1 MSLDYFKECE
11 RVLFMIEELELL
23 TNPKSRVA
31 EAVKTIRTNLEFSS
45 ADGENKK
52 IMLTSTAPGEGKSF
66 ITACLA
72 QSYAVN
78 GKKVLI
84 IDCDLRRGR
93 QYEIFGVSNNKGL
106 SNVLISDLDGVKIQ
120 TIKTKLP
127 GVYLLPGGTVPPN
140 PSELLESKKMEDV
153 IGMLESDYDIILF
166 DCPPVIGLSDPLII
180 TKYVDT
186 KVIVTAYKSTPVDLL
201 KKTVKSLEAVNAKV
215 AGIIFNKV
223 PSTGNGYYSKYYDSY
238 YG

>member
-1 MSLDYFKECE
+1 
-11 RVLFMIEELELL
+11 MIEELELL
-23 TNPKSRVA
+23 SNPKSRVA

-45 ADGENKK
+45 ADEKNNK
-52 IMLTSTAPGEGKSF
+52 IMLTSTTPGEGKSF

-72 QSYAVN
+72 QSYAA

-106 SNVLISDLDGVKIQ
+106 SNILISDLEGVKIE
-120 TIKTKLP
+120 TIKTKLK

-140 PSELLESKKMEDV
+140 PSELLESKKMVDV
-153 IGMLESDYDIILF
+153 IAMLEDDYDILLF

-186 KVIVTAYKSTPVDLL
+186 TVIVTAYKSTPTELL
-201 KKTVKSLEAVNAKV
+201 KKTVKALEAVNAKV
-215 AGIIFNKV
+215 AGVIFNKV
-223 PSTGNGYYSKYYDSY
+223 PSAGNGYYSKYYDGY
-238 YG
+238 YN

>member
-1 MSLDYFKECE
+1 
-11 RVLFMIEELELL
+11 MIEELELL
-23 TNPKSRVA
+23 SNPKSRVA

-45 ADGENKK
+45 ADEKNNK

-72 QSYAVN
+72 QSYAAA

-106 SNVLISDLDGVKIQ
+106 SNILISDLDGVKIE
-120 TIKTKLP
+120 TIKTKLK
-127 GVYLLPGGTVPPN
+127 GVYLLPGGTIPPN
-140 PSELLESKKMEDV
+140 PSELLESNKMYDV
-153 IGMLESDYDIILF
+153 VKMLESDYDILLF
-166 DCPPVIGLSDPLII
+166 DCPPVIGLSDPLIV

-186 KVIVTAYKSTPVDLL
+186 TVIVAAYKSTPTELL
-201 KKTVKSLEAVNAKV
+201 KKSVKALEAVNAKI
-215 AGIIFNKV
+215 AGVIFNKV
-223 PSTGNGYYSKYYDSY
+223 PSTSSGYYSKYYDSY
-238 YG
+238 YE

>member
-1 MSLDYFKECE
+1 
-11 RVLFMIEELELL
+11 MIEELELL
-23 TNPKSRVA
+23 SNPKSRVA

-45 ADGENKK
+45 IDDMSNK

-72 QSYAVN
+72 QSYAVA

-106 SNVLISDLDGVKIQ
+106 SNILISDLDGVKIQ
-120 TIKTKLP
+120 TIKTQLRN
-127 GVYLLPGGTVPPN
+127 VYLLPGGTVPPN
-140 PSELLESKKMEDV
+140 PSELLESHKMGELV
-153 IGMLESDYDIILF
+153 KILEKDYDVLLF

-186 KVIVTAYKSTPVDLL
+186 TVIVAAYKSTPTELL
-201 KKTVKSLEAVNAKV
+201 KKSVKALEAVNAKI
-215 AGIIFNKV
+215 AGVIFNKV
-223 PSTGNGYYSKYYDSY
+223 PSTSNGYYSKYYDSY
-238 YG
+238 YE

>member
-1 MSLDYFKECE
+1 
-11 RVLFMIEELELL
+11 MIEELELL
-23 TNPKSRVA
+23 SNPKSRVA

-45 ADGENKK
+45 ADEKNTK

-66 ITACLA
+66 ITAGLA
-72 QSYAVN
+72 QSYAAA

-106 SNVLISDLDGVKIQ
+106 SNILISDLDGVKIE
-120 TIKTKLP
+120 TIKTKLK
-127 GVYLLPGGTVPPN
+127 GVYLLPGGTIPPN
-140 PSELLESKKMEDV
+140 PSELLESNKMYDV
-153 IGMLESDYDIILF
+153 VKMLENDYDILLF
-166 DCPPVIGLSDPLII
+166 DCPPVIGLSDPLIV

-186 KVIVTAYKSTPVDLL
+186 TVIVAAYKSTPTELL
-201 KKTVKSLEAVNAKV
+201 KKSVKALEAVNAKI
-215 AGIIFNKV
+215 AGVIFNKV
-223 PSTGNGYYSKYYDSY
+223 PSTSNGYYSRYYDSY

>member
-1 MSLDYFKECE
+1 
-11 RVLFMIEELELL
+11 MIEELELL
-23 TNPKSRVA
+23 RNPKSRVA

-45 ADGENKK
+45 ADSENKK
-52 IMLTSTAPGEGKSF
+52 IMITSTAPGEGKSF
-66 ITACLA
+66 IAACLA
-72 QSYAVN
+72 QSYAAS

-106 SNVLISDLDGVKIQ
+106 SNVLISDLEGVKIQ

-127 GVYLLPGGTVPPN
+127 KVYLLPGGTIPPN
-140 PSELLESKKMEDV
+140 PSELLESQKMADV
-153 IGMLESDYDIILF
+153 VAMLEKDYDILLF
-166 DCPPVIGLSDPLII
+166 DCPPVVGLSDPLIV

-186 KVIVTAYKSTPVDLL
+186 TVLVTAYKSTPVDLL
-201 KKTVKSLEAVNAKV
+201 KKSVKALEAVNARI
-215 AGIIFNKV
+215 AGIIFNRV
-223 PSTGNGYYSKYYDSY
+223 PTGGNGYYNKYYDGY

>member
-1 MSLDYFKECE
+1 
-11 RVLFMIEELELL
+11 MIEELELL
-23 TNPKSRVA
+23 SNPKSRVA
-31 EAVKTIRTNLEFSS
+31 EAVKTIRTNLEFSCLDDNN
-45 ADGENKK
+45 AK

-72 QSYAVN
+72 QSYAAS

-106 SNVLISDLDGVKIQ
+106 SNILISDLDGVKVE
-120 TIKTKLP
+120 TIKTKIK

-140 PSELLESKKMEDV
+140 PSELLESKKMGDL
-153 IGMLESDYDIILF
+153 ISMLEVDYDIILF

-186 KVIVTAYKSTPVDLL
+186 TVIVTAYKSTPTDQL
-201 KKTVKSLEAVNAKV
+201 KKTVKALEAVNAKI
-215 AGIIFNKV
+215 AGVIFNKV
-223 PSTGNGYYSKYYDSY
+223 PSTSSGYYSKYYDNY
-238 YG
+238 YQ

>member
-1 MSLDYFKECE
+1 
-11 RVLFMIEELELL
+11 MIDELELL
-23 TNPKSRVA
+23 SNPKSRVS

-45 ADGENKK
+45 IGGKNIKV
-52 IMLTSTAPGEGKSF
+52 MLTSTAPGEGKSF

-72 QSYAVN
+72 QSYATS

-106 SNVLISDLDGVKIQ
+106 SNVLISDLVGVKIE
-120 TIKTKLP
+120 TIRTKLKN
-127 GVYLLPGGTVPPN
+127 VFLLPGGTIPPN
-140 PSELLESKKMEDV
+140 PSELLESNKMQDV
-153 IGMLESDYDIILF
+153 VNMLEKDYDVILF

-186 KVIVTAYKSTPVDLL
+186 TVIVAAYKSTPTELL
-201 KKTVKSLEAVNAKV
+201 KKSVKALEAVNAKI

-223 PSTGNGYYSKYYDSY
+223 PSKGGGYYSRYYDSY
-238 YG
+238 YE

>member
-1 MSLDYFKECE
+1 
-11 RVLFMIEELELL
+11 MIEELELL
-23 TNPKSRVA
+23 SNPKSRVA

-45 ADGENKK
+45 ADEKNNK
-52 IMLTSTAPGEGKSF
+52 IMLTSTTPGEGKSF

-72 QSYAVN
+72 QSYAAA

-84 IDCDLRRGR
+84 VDCDLRRGR

-106 SNVLISDLDGVKIQ
+106 SNILISDLEGVKIE
-120 TIKTKLP
+120 TIKTKLK

-140 PSELLESKKMEDV
+140 PSELLESKKMADV
-153 IGMLESDYDIILF
+153 IAMLEDDYDILLF

-186 KVIVTAYKSTPVDLL
+186 TVIVTAYKSTPTELL
-201 KKTVKSLEAVNAKV
+201 KKTVKALEAVNAKV
-215 AGIIFNKV
+215 AGVIFNKV
-223 PSTGNGYYSKYYDSY
+223 PSAGNGYYSKYYDGY
-238 YG
+238 YN

>member
-1 MSLDYFKECE
+1 
-11 RVLFMIEELELL
+11 MIEELDLL
-23 TNPKSRVA
+23 SNPKSRVA

-45 ADGENKK
+45 ADGVNKK

-72 QSYAVN
+72 QSYASS

-93 QYEIFGVSNNKGL
+93 QYEIFGVSNNRGL
-106 SNVLISDLDGVKIQ
+106 SNVLISDLEGVKIEP
-120 TIKTKLP
+120 IRTKIS

-140 PSELLESKKMEDV
+140 PSELLESQKMRDV
-153 IGMLESDYDIILF
+153 VNMLETDYDILLF
-166 DCPPVIGLSDPLII
+166 DCPPVIGLSDPLIV

-186 KVIVTAYKSTPVDLL
+186 TVIIAAYKSTPRELL
-201 KKTVKSLEAVNAKV
+201 KKSIKALEAVNAKV
-215 AGIIFNKV
+215 AGVIFNKV
-223 PSTGNGYYSKYYDSY
+223 PYTSNGYYSRYYDSY
-238 YG
+238 YE

>member
-127 GVYLLPGGTVPPN
+127 GDFLVIQWLKCHASNAGGMGSNPGQ
-140 PSELLESKKMEDV
+140 
-153 IGMLESDYDIILF
+153 
-166 DCPPVIGLSDPLII
+166 
-180 TKYVDT
+180 
-186 KVIVTAYKSTPVDLL
+186 
-201 KKTVKSLEAVNAKV
+201 
-215 AGIIFNKV
+215 GIKIPHNV
-223 PSTGNGYYSKYYDSY
+223 
-238 YG
+238 

>member
-1 MSLDYFKECE
+1 
-11 RVLFMIEELELL
+11 MIEEFELL
-23 TNPKSRVA
+23 SNPKSRVA

-52 IMLTSTAPGEGKSF
+52 IMLTSTAPAEGKSF

-72 QSYAVN
+72 QSYAAS

-93 QYEIFGVSNNKGL
+93 QYEIFGVSNSKGL
-106 SNVLISDLDGVKIQ
+106 SNILISDLEGVKIE
-120 TIKTKLP
+120 TIKTKLK

-140 PSELLESKKMEDV
+140 PSELLESRKMAEV
-153 IGMLESDYDIILF
+153 VSMLEVDYDILLF
-166 DCPPVIGLSDPLII
+166 DCPPVIGLSDPLIV

-186 KVIVTAYKSTPVDLL
+186 TVIVAAYKTTPTELL
-201 KKTVKSLEAVNAKV
+201 KKSVKSLETVNAKI
-215 AGIIFNKV
+215 AGVIFNKV
-223 PSTGNGYYSKYYDSY
+223 PTASNGYYSKYYDSY
-238 YG
+238 YE

>member
-1 MSLDYFKECE
+1 
-11 RVLFMIEELELL
+11 MIEELELL
-23 TNPKSRVA
+23 RNPKSRVV
-31 EAVKTIRTNLEFSS
+31 EAVKTVRTNLEFSS
-45 ADGENKK
+45 ADNKNKK

-66 ITACLA
+66 VAACLA
-72 QSYAVN
+72 QSYAAS

-127 GVYLLPGGTVPPN
+127 KVYLLPGGTIPPN
-140 PSELLESKKMEDV
+140 PSELLESQKMRDV
-153 IGMLESDYDIILF
+153 ISMLENDYDVIIF
-166 DCPPVIGLSDPLII
+166 DCPPVIGLSDALIV

-186 KVIVTAYKSTPVDLL
+186 TVLVTAYKTTPTDLL
-201 KKTVKSLEAVNAKV
+201 KKSVKALEAVNARI
-215 AGIIFNKV
+215 AGVILNKV
-223 PSTGNGYYSKYYDSY
+223 PSNGKGYYGSYYDSY